1 MMTTNITRLPVS
13 ASVLYRPIFLVSF
26 AFTFLGFGLPIYSK
40 SLGASAVAIGGLYS
54 VFTVTILVGR
64 PLVGWALDRFGRRR
78 FFVAALIGYAIT
90 MTLFALAKDLT
101 GLYLARF
108 IQGIASSFMWITV
121 RTIVADL
128 SAPEA
133 RGQLMGRVTEN
144 GARGEIV
151 GVFLG
156 FTLFGILP
164 SDSGWPVIFCVY
176 AALAF
181 AAAGLAWKNVPETRP
196 PTTTAVAASSI
207 LSPSLFKLLIVVFTT
222 GLAMALISPIYL
234 IFLQDKFTADISVLA
249 WAFLPAGLVYGL
261 LPSRLGKLSDR
272 FGRAPLMAA
281 GLVTAGIL
289 SLLLPTLPNLFL
301 LALFFTLEAVGWS
314 MAGPAEAAMVA
325 DLTGHEARG
334 RGYGLYEF
342 AASLGATVGPLFGG
356 WLYDALGKPV
366 PFYVTGAILL
376 VSTGW
381 VLIVLRQ
388 RSQAGTA

>member
-1 MMTTNITRLPVS
+1 
-13 ASVLYRPIFLVSF
+13 
-26 AFTFLGFGLPIYSK
+26 
-40 SLGASAVAIGGLYS
+40 
-54 VFTVTILVGR
+54 
-64 PLVGWALDRFGRRR
+64 
-78 FFVAALIGYAIT
+78 
-90 MTLFALAKDLT
+90 
-101 GLYLARF
+101 
-108 IQGIASSFMWITV
+108 
-121 RTIVADL
+121 
-128 SAPEA
+128 
-133 RGQLMGRVTEN
+133 
-144 GARGEIV
+144 
-151 GVFLG
+151 
-156 FTLFGILP
+156 
-164 SDSGWPVIFCVY
+164 
-176 AALAF
+176 
-181 AAAGLAWKNVPETRP
+181 VPETRP